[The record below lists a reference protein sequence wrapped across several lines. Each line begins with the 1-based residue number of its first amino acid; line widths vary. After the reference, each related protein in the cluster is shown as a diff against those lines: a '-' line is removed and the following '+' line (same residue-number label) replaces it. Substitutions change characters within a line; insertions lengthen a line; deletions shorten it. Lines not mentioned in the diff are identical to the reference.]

1 MEESNRGNST
11 GRRKG
16 MRQRRM
22 GEVVSAKM
30 AKTVVV
36 RVSRQVAHPKYKRV
50 IRMAK
55 KFYAHDE
62 QGQCREGDRV
72 EIEETRPLSK
82 LKRWRVV
89 RVVQKARA

>member
-1 MEESNRGNST
+1 MAESNQGNAS
-11 GRRKG
+11 GRAEG
-16 MRQRRM
+16 LRQRRT

-36 RVSRQVAHPKYKRV
+36 QVARRVEHPKYKRV

-89 RVVQKARA
+89 RVLQKARA